1 MVEGPSERS
10 ASNGMVRQR
19 TFTKEEQR
27 NSNTNKDE
35 TEAER
40 NTGQEGSWP
49 ERRQRKQWRSQGGLT
64 AGEKIG
70 HSPILDDFFLKEK
83 ERCSSSGS
91 SYGGVVPQL
100 RLRLAEQGDPTAQ
113 LEIAREVIFFQHR
126 SFFSNLVFL
135 LSRCCSGWLGVRC
148 QRLKFHLKKRSSY

>member
-1 MVEGPSERS
+1 MVEGPLERA
-10 ASNGMVRQR
+10 ASKGMVRQR

-27 NSNTNKDE
+27 NSNTNQDE
-35 TEAER
+35 TQEET

-49 ERRQRKQWRSQGGLT
+49 ERRQRKQWRSQGGLV
-64 AGEKIG
+64 ACEKTG
-70 HSPILDDFFLKEK
+70 QSPILDEFFLKEK

-113 LEIAREVIFFQHR
+113 LEIAREVKFFQQDSKKFLFKT
-126 SFFSNLVFL
+126 SFMC
-135 LSRCCSGWLGVRC
+135 RCFSGWLGVRC
-148 QRLKFHLKKRSSY
+148 QRLK

>member
-1 MVEGPSERS
+1 MVEGPLERATS
-10 ASNGMVRQR
+10 KGMVRQR

-35 TEAER
+35 TQEET

-49 ERRQRKQWRSQGGLT
+49 ERRQRKQWRSQGGLV
-64 AGEKIG
+64 ASEKIG
-70 HSPILDDFFLKEK
+70 QSPILDDFFLKEK
-83 ERCSSSGS
+83 ERYNSGL

-113 LEIAREVIFFQHR
+113 LEIAREVNFFYE
-126 SFFSNLVFL
+126 SLNLLFFKTGFLV
-135 LSRCCSGWLGVRC
+135 LSRCYSGWLGVRC
-148 QRLKFHLKKRSSY
+148 KRLK

>member
-27 NSNTNKDE
+27 NSNMNKEETQDE
-35 TEAER
+35 T
-40 NTGQEGSWP
+40 NTGQEGSRP
-49 ERRQRKQWRSQGGLT
+49 ERRQRKQWRSQGGLVAT
-64 AGEKIG
+64 EKIG
-70 HSPILDDFFLKEK
+70 QSPILDDFFLKEK
-83 ERCSSSGS
+83 ERCSSGP

-113 LEIAREVIFFQHR
+113 LEIAREV
-126 SFFSNLVFL
+126 N
-135 LSRCCSGWLGVRC
+135 
-148 QRLKFHLKKRSSY
+148 